1 MQETWIWF
9 LVGQIPWRRE
19 WLPTLVFS
27 PGESMDRGAWQAT
40 VHGVGVPGSAAPRF
54 LRPAARGRRPEA
66 ARRGFG
72 CGGEG
77 SRVLGRGRRGDFRP
91 QWGSRVAAIGGP
103 QEAPPRAG
111 KAWPAPR
118 RRVGLRCCG
127 TLVLGAGL
135 RGLSD
140 HPRIEAAGARESR
153 RGPDSGQGL
162 WPDAVTRPRSPVS
175 AGAGVQGCGSR
186 RFRMN
191 EPGG

>member
-1 MQETWIWF
+1 MAG
-9 LVGQIPWRRE
+9 LPRRIIKV
-19 WLPTLVFS
+19 T
-27 PGESMDRGAWQAT
+27 AWASCLCSCP
-40 VHGVGVPGSAAPRF
+40 VGVPGGSAPRF
-54 LRPAARGRRPEA
+54 LPPAARGRRPEA

-140 HPRIEAAGARESR
+140 HPRIECAGIAAGPGLRAGVVAR
-153 RGPDSGQGL
+153 RGHSASEPSLGRGG
-162 WPDAVTRPRSPVS
+162 S
-175 AGAGVQGCGSR
+175 AGVR
-186 RFRMN
+186 
-191 EPGG
+191 